1 MQSFDTD
8 FDTDKVDAF
17 AGQMLDVLNGGAIAL
32 MTAIGHRTGLF
43 DTMAALPSATSEQIA
58 QAAQLNERYVREW
71 LNAMVT
77 GRVVDYEY
85 NAQVYTMPPEHA
97 ALLTRAAS
105 PDNLAVIT
113 QYIADLGKVEP
124 QIIEC
129 FHNGGGVPYSAYTN
143 FQQVMA
149 EDSGQSVVAMLE
161 SAILPLVPHLS
172 DALTQGI
179 KVLDVGCGSG
189 RALIK
194 LAKLF
199 PASHFTGYDFSAEGI
214 HRARSVA
221 HAEGLTNIEFH
232 IQDAAH
238 FNEVARYNLICTF
251 DAIHDQARPD
261 LVLQNIYR
269 ALRPDGI
276 YLMQDIRASSHVDK
290 NLDHPLAPMLYTISC
305 MHCMT
310 VSLAEGGMGLGTVWG
325 QEKAVEMLNAA
336 GFQQIDIKQLE
347 HDPFN
352 DYYIIH
358 KQ

>member
-8 FDTDKVDAF
+8 RADAF

-43 DTMAALPSATSEQIA
+43 DTMATLPAATSEQIA
-58 QAAQLNERYVREW
+58 QVAQLNERYVREW

-77 GRVVDYEY
+77 GRVVDYEST
-85 NAQVYTMPPEHA
+85 AQVYTLPPEHA

-161 SAILPLVPHLS
+161 NAILPLVHHLS

-179 KVLDVGCGSG
+179 EVLDVGCGSG

-194 LAKLF
+194 LAKRF
-199 PASHFTGYDFSAEGI
+199 PASCFTGYDFSAEGI
-214 HRARSVA
+214 NRARSVA
-221 HAEGLTNIEFH
+221 SAEGLTNIEFH

-238 FNEVARYNLICTF
+238 FNEVARYDLICTF

-276 YLMQDIRASSHVDK
+276 YLMQDIHASSHVDK

-325 QEKAVEMLNAA
+325 QEKAVKMLKAA
-336 GFQQIDIKQLE
+336 GFQHFEIKQLE

-358 KQ
+358 K

>member
-8 FDTDKVDAF
+8 KADAF

-43 DTMAALPSATSEQIA
+43 DIMATLPAATSEQIA
-58 QAAQLNERYVREW
+58 QVAQLNERYVREW

-77 GRVVDYEY
+77 GRVVDYEPTT
-85 NAQVYTMPPEHA
+85 QMYTLPSEHA

-105 PDNLAVIT
+105 PDNLAVFT

-124 QIIEC
+124 QITEC
-129 FHNGGGVPYSAYTN
+129 FRHGGGVPYAAYTN
-143 FQQVMA
+143 FQEVMA
-149 EDSGQSVVAMLE
+149 EDSGQSVVAVLE
-161 SAILPLVPHLS
+161 TAILPLIPHLS
-172 DALTQGI
+172 DALKKGI
-179 KVLDVGCGSG
+179 RVLDIGCGSG

-199 PASHFTGYDFSAEGI
+199 PASRFTGYDFQAEGVD
-214 HRARSVA
+214 RARA
-221 HAEGLTNIEFH
+221 AATAEGLTNIKFH
-232 IQDAAH
+232 VQDAAY
-238 FNEVARYNLICTF
+238 FSEVEQYDLICTF

-269 ALRPDGI
+269 ALRPDGT
-276 YLMQDIRASSHVDK
+276 YLMQDIHASSHVDK
-290 NLDHPLAPMLYTISC
+290 NLDHPLAPMLYTLSC

-325 QEKAVEMLNAA
+325 QEKAMEMLKAA
-336 GFQQIDIKQLE
+336 GFQKFEIKQLE

-352 DYYIIH
+352 DYYIIR
-358 KQ
+358 K